1 MLCEDSKRLRGAEV
15 QSFRYAPI
23 GSAAFRGTEALPF
36 GSAQNIKGRDAAF
49 EEKLVAAVAAARTK
63 GFQEAQ
69 AGAKAAAAEIIERER
84 AAVTAAVQEFST
96 QRTEYFRKV
105 EVEAVRL
112 ALSIARKVLHREAQM
127 DPLLLAGVV
136 RVALDQMQ
144 AGTRVVLHTSP
155 DSARNWAEF
164 CSGHFEQSHAIEVV
178 PDAKLTGHNCV
189 LEADIGSSEI
199 GVESQLQEIESGFF
213 DRLGEA
219 VASSTP

>member
-1 MLCEDSKRLRGAEV
+1 MLCEDSKRLRAVDV

-23 GSAAFRGTEALPF
+23 GPFGGAEALPF
-36 GSAQNIKGRDAAF
+36 SSTQNGKARDTAL
-49 EEKLVAAVAAARTK
+49 EEKLATAVATARTK

-69 AGAKAAAAEIIERER
+69 AGAQQAAAEIIEGER
-84 AAVTAAVQEFST
+84 AAVTAAVQEFSS

-155 DSARNWAEF
+155 DTARNWAEF
-164 CSGHFEQSHAIEVV
+164 CSAHFEQSHAIEVV
-178 PDAKLTGHNCV
+178 PDAKLKGHSCF
-189 LEADIGSSEI
+189 LEADIGSTEI
-199 GVESQLQEIESGFF
+199 SVESQLQEIESGFF
-213 DRLGEA
+213 DRLEE
-219 VASSTP
+219 VAPSTP

>member
-1 MLCEDSKRLRGAEV
+1 MLYEDARRLRAAEV

-36 GSAQNIKGRDAAF
+36 GAAQNSKARAAEF
-49 EEKLVAAVAAARTK
+49 EEKLGAAVAAARAK

-69 AGAKAAAAEIIERER
+69 ASAKAAAAEIIEGQR

-155 DSARNWAEF
+155 DSASNWAEF
-164 CSGHFEQSHAIEVV
+164 CSAHFEQSHAIEVV
-178 PDAKLTGHNCV
+178 PDAKLKGHSCF
-189 LEADIGSSEI
+189 LEADIGSTEI
-199 GVESQLQEIESGFF
+199 SVETQLQEIESGFF
-213 DRLGEA
+213 DRVGE
-219 VASSTP
+219 VAPSTP

>member
-1 MLCEDSKRLRGAEV
+1 MLCENSKRLRAADV
-15 QSFRYAPI
+15 QRFRYAPI
-23 GSAAFRGTEALPF
+23 GTPAFRGTGPSSF
-36 GSAQNIKGRDAAF
+36 GSMETIKAHDAAL
-49 EEKLVAAVAAARTK
+49 EEKLAAAVAAARTK
-63 GFQEAQ
+63 GFEEAQ
-69 AGAKAAAAEIIERER
+69 AEAKAAAAEIIEKER

-96 QRTEYFRKV
+96 QRTDYFRKV

-164 CSGHFEQSHAIEVV
+164 CSAHFAQDHTIEVV
-178 PDAKLTGHNCV
+178 PDATLKGHSCF
-189 LEADIGSSEI
+189 LEADIGSTEI
-199 GVESQLQEIESGFF
+199 SVETQLREIESGFF
-213 DRLGEA
+213 DRPGE
-219 VASSTP
+219 VAPSIP

>member
-1 MLCEDSKRLRGAEV
+1 
-15 QSFRYAPI
+15 
-23 GSAAFRGTEALPF
+23 LPF
-36 GSAQNIKGRDAAF
+36 GPTQTSKTHDAAL
-49 EEKLVAAVAAARTK
+49 EEKLVVAVAAARAT

-69 AGAKAAAAEIIERER
+69 AAAAEIIEAER
-84 AAVTAAVQEFST
+84 AAVTAAVHEFST